1 MQHLKSIRQLIIKLT
16 SLFFMC
22 ALFAACSQQPTK
34 LSQTGS
40 LSQFKQLPP
49 ESQKYSANVQLL
61 AQHRH
66 PDWRTKSY
74 GYLLLGQGV
83 EREDAVSRSTARSSC
98 QALFKEGHLYD
109 QPTFASS
116 AKVPVTYMLANGVK
130 DYDRV
135 SARFKWSMCS
145 QLGRVIDH
153 EREQALLQQFNLD
166 PEMGPWLVHVPEP
179 YRSNRN
185 PGNALALSLKG
196 ITGHDSHGVDIAELI
211 TQWKQ
216 VLRKEPQLG
225 LQPGDQAVL
234 HSRLSGFSAI
244 PLIVRRI
251 HSGPETPQ
259 LSMR

>member
-1 MQHLKSIRQLIIKLT
+1 MQHLKPIRQLAFNLT
-16 SLFFMC
+16 SLLSVC
-22 ALFAACSQQPTK
+22 ALFMACSQQPTK
-34 LSQTGS
+34 LSQAGDSAQLT
-40 LSQFKQLPP
+40 QLPP

-61 AQHRH
+61 SEHRH

-74 GYLLLGQGV
+74 GYLLLAQGK
-83 EREDAVSRSTARSSC
+83 DAPSKDSARSTC
-98 QALFKEGHLYD
+98 QALFKEGRLYD

-116 AKVPVTYMLANGVK
+116 AKIPVTYMLANGVK

-135 SARFKWSMCS
+135 SARFKWSLCS
-145 QLGRVIDH
+145 QLSRVIDH
-153 EREQALLQQFNLD
+153 EREQVLLEQFNLD
-166 PEMGPWLVHVPEP
+166 SGMGPWLVHVPEP
-179 YRSNRN
+179 YRSNRI
-185 PGNALALSLKG
+185 PENALALSLKG
-196 ITGHDSHGVDIAELI
+196 ITGQNAQGVDIAELI

-216 VLRKEPQLG
+216 VLRNEPQLG

-234 HSRLSGFSAI
+234 HSRLSGFSTI